1 MNKQQQISRDTSIVA
16 RLYPHVGYLGVLVR
30 NGVVAA
36 TTIKPRNNRNQAF
49 ADAVSLYAVAR

>member
-1 MNKQQQISRDTSIVA
+1 MTKSQQISLDTRIA
-16 RLYPHVGYLGVLVR
+16 AKLLPHVGYLGVLVR

-49 ADAVSLYAVAR
+49 ADAVGLYAVAR